1 MVTGPPFTDNDG
13 NTSTYNVR
21 ETDAYGNDYTPENY
35 VKTYDGLTVTN
46 KYVSPTKDVVAT
58 KVWKGGPAAK
68 PTIRLQLYRN
78 GVAFGSPVDLVHPN
92 TTYTWKDLDRTDQNA
107 KAYTYT
113 VDEVAV
119 PANYSKSVV
128 GLTITNTYVGGTKP
142 PEVPYT
148 GDASNALLY
157 GVLALS
163 SLAGF
168 GAVTVAKRRKKK

>member
-1 MVTGPPFTDNDG
+1 M
-13 NTSTYNVR
+13 
-21 ETDAYGNDYTPENY
+21 
-35 VKTYDGLTVTN
+35 
-46 KYVSPTKDVVAT
+46 
-58 KVWKGGPAAK
+58 
-68 PTIRLQLYRN
+68 QLYRN

-92 TTYTWKDLDRTDQNA
+92 TTYTWKDLDKTDQNA

-113 VDEVAV
+113 VDEVDI

-128 GLTITNTYVGGTKP
+128 GLTITNTYIGGTKP